1 MPIEI
6 TGLFAAQRLCQELA
20 IYPSGEILMY
30 ATVHYNPLILQGD
43 VNNPLA
49 SKLFAHLDGSMTSI
63 FLPGAITTIRCRF
76 LAA

>member
-30 ATVHYNPLILQGD
+30 DIYIFAWGH
-43 VNNPLA
+43 NNHPVQVFSSLNNGLVA
-49 SKLFAHLDGSMTSI
+49 E
-63 FLPGAITTIRCRF
+63 
-76 LAA
+76 